1 MIDFLRLYDTANHFL
16 LKYLGLS
23 VFKSLVLVGI
33 TLLHVAYTTYAE
45 RKIIGHMQQR
55 LGPNRV
61 GPRGLL
67 QPIADVL
74 KLITKEDIIPSCVDS
89 PVVFKLAPFIS
100 LVAGATSLAVIPI
113 WEHFVVTN
121 VNMALL
127 VVLAMSSLSSFG
139 VILAGWASNSR
150 YSFLGGLRASA
161 QVISYEIAMALALVG
176 VMMLAGSMNL
186 IEIVKAQ
193 IESPF
198 KIYAI
203 PQIIGFFVFMVAA
216 IAETNRTPFDLPEA
230 ESELVAGYFVEYS
243 GIRFALFYLAEYF
256 GMIVMSML
264 AVVCFLGGWYGPFEV
279 PGVPMFWFL
288 LKLYF
293 LIFFYI
299 WVRATLPRY
308 RYDQLMGLGWKVLI
322 PLALLNIVIT
332 GLIKVLA

>member
-1 MIDFLRLYDTANHFL
+1 MDVQGAYNAANYFL
-16 LKYLGLS
+16 LKYLGISL
-23 VFKSLVLVGI
+23 FKALIVVVVA
-33 TLLHVAYTTYAE
+33 LLHVAYITYVE
-45 RKIIGHMQQR
+45 RKVIGRMQQR

-74 KLITKEDIIPSCVDS
+74 KLITKEDIIPSSVDS
-89 PVVFKLAPFIS
+89 RWVFIIAPFIS

-113 WEHFVVTN
+113 WKNFVVTN
-121 VNMALL
+121 VNASLL

-150 YSFLGGLRASA
+150 YSFLGGLRAGA
-161 QVISYEIAMALALVG
+161 QVVSYEIAMALSLVG

-186 IEIVKAQ
+186 TEIVKAQ
-193 IESPF
+193 IASPF

-203 PQIIGFFVFMVAA
+203 PQIIGFFVFMIAA

-230 ESELVAGYFVEYS
+230 ETELVAGYFVEYS

-256 GMIVMSML
+256 GMVVMSML
-264 AVVCFLGGWYGPFEV
+264 AVVCYLGGWYGPFDI
-279 PGVPMFWFL
+279 PGLPMFWFL

-322 PLALLNIVIT
+322 PLSLLNIVIT
-332 GLIKVLA
+332 GFIKILV